1 MPYLKS
7 IAYLLLAIA
16 VVSCKQTTHKKNS
29 INLIPEAQNSSPD
42 YWCTWGAQ
50 NYAID
55 SFSIK
60 HTLSLGGHSVTAGYL
75 TEKNVFG
82 EKGWSETLP
91 ELLKQDLILLFDLGW
106 DVPAGQKFE
115 SAQWM
120 LGSLMVADD
129 KFPSCTGNS
138 LGLPAKS
145 IRPFAAEQ
153 QISVRHLRSGV
164 AHLWLTPPDRRTTL
178 AGKHHL
184 HSVGLEVRPLNDLAP

>member
-1 MPYLKS
+1 MQYFKS
-7 IAYLLLAIA
+7 IAYILLAIA
-16 VVSCKQTTHKKNS
+16 IASCKQTTNIKNS
-29 INLIPEAQNSSPD
+29 INLIPDGQNSSPD
-42 YWCTWGAQ
+42 YWCTWGVQ

-91 ELLKQDLILLFDLGW
+91 DILKQDLILLFDLGW
-106 DVPAGQKFE
+106 DVPAGQRFE

-129 KFPSCTGNS
+129 KFPSCRGTSEERLKKLNEMVLNAGWK
-138 LGLPAKS
+138 G
-145 IRPFAAEQ
+145 I
-153 QISVRHLRSGV
+153 G
-164 AHLWLTPPDRRTTL
+164 LWLPSHPHGD
-178 AGKHHL
+178 
-184 HSVGLEVRPLNDLAP
+184 